1 VQRSPA
7 IQQEKLMLYS
17 LCNKKG
23 MGLIEVLIAM
33 FLTTV
38 GIMALLSLQP
48 SGWQTMAKSDYIG
61 RASGILYKTLEDQE
75 TLILNPCNAVAT
87 GVQPLATVQVSGQS
101 AVITGDMTYTVNTTI
116 AQDGAAFVVTVTV
129 TWPANATGISES
141 LAVTRQEL
149 HRFPTG
155 CPNA

>member
-1 VQRSPA
+1 
-7 IQQEKLMLYS
+7 MLHS

-23 MGLIEVLIAM
+23 MGLIEVIMAM

-75 TLILNPCNAVAT
+75 TLILNPCNAVVIGTTIAS
-87 GVQPLATVQVSGQS
+87 VKVSGQNES
-101 AVITGDMTYTVNTTI
+101 IPGDMTYTVNTTI

-129 TWPANATGISES
+129 TWPTNANGISES
-141 LAVTRQEL
+141 VAVTRQEM
-149 HRFPTG
+149 HRFPVG
-155 CPNA
+155 CANS